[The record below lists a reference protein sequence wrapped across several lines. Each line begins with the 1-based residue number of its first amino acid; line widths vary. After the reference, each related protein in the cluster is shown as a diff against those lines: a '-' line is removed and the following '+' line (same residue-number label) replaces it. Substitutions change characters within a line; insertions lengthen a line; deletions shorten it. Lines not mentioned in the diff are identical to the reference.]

1 MPNVV
6 KHSYIKGARCG
17 PRAVAHLNYIQY
29 RPGEDR
35 EKDIQR
41 TERGED
47 EDYDTGGRGPARPLQ
62 VAGDDGEV
70 PGKAARDFRDALQDK
85 DERGRV
91 VHKFILSPSEK
102 DVDMD
107 KYTQEVMN
115 SIGQNKGQDLRYA
128 WVVHDNTD
136 NRHAHVVVLGKDE
149 EGHQVKFNRTD
160 YAFMRAYGDRYLE
173 REHGIEMHFDRDIEM
188 QARIHGHNLYMSS
201 REQNARFLDEP
212 YSERSF
218 KRDED
223 FQHLL
228 NINKNWAESLDGP
241 SREGGLQLGSTWL
254 HDRGRFSEV
263 HDLFQNTANRD
274 LWNDVKNNTQDQ
286 ALKDYA
292 GQQLDTLAEQRQATV
307 LELQN
312 KLGLSPEKFDDFI
325 KGIQEQ
331 FAQENREIDQVL
343 HPEKYMPKEYEH
355 KDIDTSKIAESDLI
369 HLKSGDV
376 ISKYDSKDYLN
387 DTRLGLKEGP
397 YEDRISKEDFSKLCS
412 WIGTKE
418 QHGDHCYGQPP
429 LRDEREPQFERSL
442 DLDRIPDSRSLDSIS
457 METSVDSKALQDMLR
472 PYAEQE
478 QTRPEFGFEKLELG
492 KDLEESLHRDDP
504 AISHDDIEHSMRE
517 NEDYQV
523 NYEIDYGD
531 HALDIDGEFDRD
543 FGPDREQER
552 IDGDEPSRGA
562 SGGGQE
568 RDEQKFDEIDST
580 CNIDQEAGNNFHE
593 LEETRTDDR
602 VDDNR
607 GDTGTDRTEPQR
619 DDDEHKRGDR
629 GDR

>member
-1 MPNVV
+1 M
-6 KHSYIKGARCG
+6 
-17 PRAVAHLNYIQY
+17 AHINYIQY

-35 EKDIQR
+35 DKDIQR
-41 TERGED
+41 SERGED
-47 EDYDTGGRGPARPLQ
+47 EDYDAGKEPSRPLR
-62 VAGDDGEV
+62 VAGDDKDER
-70 PGKAARDFRDALQDK
+70 PGKSAQEFKDALQNP
-85 DERGRV
+85 DERGRF

-107 KYTQEVMN
+107 TYTQEVMN

-128 WVVHDNTD
+128 WVVHDNTE

-160 YAFMRAYGDRYLE
+160 HSFMRAYGDRYLE

-188 QARIHGHNLYMSS
+188 QARIHGHNLYLSD
-201 REQNARFLDEP
+201 RDQNARFLDQP

-228 NINKNWAESLDGP
+228 NINKNWAESLEGP

-274 LWNDVKNNTQDQ
+274 LWNDVKNNCQDEG
-286 ALKDYA
+286 LKDYA
-292 GQQLDTLAEQRQATV
+292 GKQLESLAEQRQGTV

-343 HPEKYMPKEYEH
+343 HPEKYMPQEYEH
-355 KDIDTSKIAESDLI
+355 KDIDTSKIADKDLI
-369 HLKSGDV
+369 QLKNGDV
-376 ISKYDSKDYLN
+376 LSKYDSADYLN
-387 DTRLGLKEGP
+387 GSRISLNNGP
-397 YEDRISKEDFSKLCS
+397 YEDRISREDFGKLCS

-418 QHGDHCYGQPP
+418 QHGENCFGDPP
-429 LRDEREPQFERSL
+429 LKERELEYERSL
-442 DLDRIPDSRSLDSIS
+442 DPDQIPDARSIDSIS
-457 METSVDSKALQDMLR
+457 MEASLDTKAMQDLLR
-472 PYAEQE
+472 PYEQQE
-478 QTRPEFGFEKLELG
+478 IAPPDLGLEKLELG
-492 KDLEESLHRDDP
+492 QDIEESLQRDDP
-504 AISHDDIEHSMRE
+504 MMSHDDIEFSMRE
-517 NEDYQV
+517 QDEYQT
-523 NYEIDYGD
+523 NYDIDYD
-531 HALDIDGEFDRD
+531 DSLDIGEEFELDFNDDRD
-543 FGPDREQER
+543 QDKGREQ
-552 IDGDEPSRGA
+552 GDEPGRGGS
-562 SGGGQE
+562 SGDHE
-568 RDEQKFDEIDST
+568 RGEDRFDEVESICD
-580 CNIDQEAGNNFHE
+580 IDQVGGDHSHE
-593 LEETRTDDR
+593 LPDDTDRADDRTNTDDNKDR
-602 VDDNR
+602 SDDR
-607 GDTGTDRTEPQR
+607 S
-619 DDDEHKRGDR
+619 DDENKRGDR